1 VRVADAD
8 ALLDLSDPGFRADP
22 YAALVAVR
30 ELGPLPV
37 HEGLGA
43 RVATSY
49 DVVQDVLRSRD
60 LGRTYTLRVPGPGRP
75 AGEWDMF
82 NALHEHAL
90 LEVEPPTHTRLRRLV
105 ASAFGRGHVERLR
118 PRVAEL
124 ALDLLDGC
132 AATLAAEDSFDV
144 VAGLAEPLPVLVVAE
159 LLGWPAA
166 DRHLLRPWSQA
177 IVAMYEVDPT
187 PEAEAAARAAAEAFA
202 GYVAELARERS
213 RRPTDDLVS
222 DLVAVRD
229 AGDRL
234 SEAELVATVVLLLNA
249 GHEASV
255 NGFGNGLVSWLGA
268 GSPAAEVEPL
278 VEEMLRHDAPLQ
290 LFERTVLRP
299 CTIAGVDLHPGERV
313 AALLGAANR
322 DPARFER
329 PDACDPTRTA
339 PNLSF
344 GAGIHFCV
352 GAPLAR
358 LELQVAVSS
367 LLQRW
372 PRLELVSAVRRPT
385 FVLRGWSE
393 VRVRP
398 ER

>member
-1 VRVADAD
+1 MSSPLGA
-8 ALLDLSDPGFRADP
+8 ALDDPAFLDDP
-22 YAALVAVR
+22 YPTLATIR
-30 ELGPLPV
+30 DLGPLP
-37 HEGLGA
+37 HDDRLGVRLA
-43 RVATSY
+43 ASY
-49 DVVQDVLRSRD
+49 AAAAEVLRSRD
-60 LGRTYTLRVPGPGRP
+60 LGRTYTTRVPRPGEP
-75 AGEWDMF
+75 AGEWDTF

-105 ASAFGRGHVERLR
+105 TSAFARGHVERLR
-118 PRVAEL
+118 PRVEEL
-124 ALDLLDGC
+124 AAELLDGC
-132 AATLAAEDSFDV
+132 AVVLEREGSVDV
-144 VAGLAEPLPVLVVAE
+144 VGGLAEPLPVLVVAE

-177 IVAMYEVDPT
+177 IVAMYELDPT
-187 PEAEAAARAAAEAFA
+187 PAAEAAARRAAGEFA

-213 RRPTDDLVS
+213 RHPGDDLVT

-255 NGFGNGLVSWLGA
+255 NGLGNGLVSWLGA
-268 GSPAAEVEPL
+268 GSPAAEVAPL

-290 LFERTVLRP
+290 LFERTALRR
-299 CTIAGVDLHPGERV
+299 CTVAGVDLAPGERV

-322 DPARFER
+322 DPARFAR
-329 PDACDPTRTA
+329 PEAFDPTRTA
-339 PNLSF
+339 PHLSF
-344 GAGIHFCV
+344 GAGLHFCV

-358 LELQVAVSS
+358 LELQVAVAA
-367 LLQRW
+367 LLRRW
-372 PRLELVSAVRRPT
+372 PRLELVAAVRRPT

-398 ER
+398 DAS

>member
-1 VRVADAD
+1 MAEADG
-8 ALLDLSDPGFRADP
+8 LLDVGDAAFRTDP
-22 YAALVAVR
+22 YPALAAVR
-30 ELGPLPV
+30 DLGPLPR
-37 HEGLGA
+37 HDGLGA
-43 RVATSY
+43 RVAASY
-49 DVVQDVLRSRD
+49 DAVHDVLRSRD
-60 LGRTYTLRVPGPGRP
+60 LGRTYTLRVPRPGRP
-75 AGEWDMF
+75 ADQWDTF

-105 ASAFGRGHVERLR
+105 ARAFGRGHVERLR
-118 PRVAEL
+118 PRVEEL
-124 ALDLLDGC
+124 AEDLLDGC
-132 AATLAAEDSFDV
+132 ATTLAAEGSFDV
-144 VAGLAEPLPVLVVAE
+144 VEAYAEPLPVLVVAE
-159 LLGWPAA
+159 LLGWPEA

-177 IVAMYEVDPT
+177 IVAMYELDPT
-187 PEAEAAARAAAEAFA
+187 PEAEADARAAADAFA

-213 RRPTDDLVS
+213 VRPTDDLVS

-255 NGFGNGLVSWLGA
+255 NGFGNGLVSWLSA
-268 GSPAAEVEPL
+268 GSPEAGVEPL

-299 CTIAGVDLHPGERV
+299 CTVAGVALEPGERV

-322 DPARFER
+322 DPARFDR
-329 PDACDPTRTA
+329 PDAFDPTTA
-339 PNLSF
+339 RDPHLSF

-358 LELQVAVSS
+358 LELQVAVGA
-367 LLQRW
+367 LLRRW
-372 PRLELVSAVRRPT
+372 PRLELVAAERRPT
-385 FVLRGWSE
+385 FVLRGWSA

-398 ER
+398 R